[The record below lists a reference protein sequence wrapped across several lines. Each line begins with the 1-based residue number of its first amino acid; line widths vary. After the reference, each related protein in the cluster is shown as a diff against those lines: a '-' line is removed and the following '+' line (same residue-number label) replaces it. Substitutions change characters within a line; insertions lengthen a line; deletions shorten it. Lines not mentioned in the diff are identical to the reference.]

1 MAEQYPHNQSEPQQ
15 PDVVVFSPEL
25 LKLADTHRRRQQY
38 LEECR
43 QAADS
48 GDCAAAVQMGVN

>member
-1 MAEQYPHNQSEPQQ
+1 MAEQYPHDQPDARQ

-25 LKLADTHRRRQQY
+25 LKMVDAHRQRRQY

-43 QAADS
+43 QAAT
-48 GDCAAAVQMGVN
+48 AAIAPPPCRWA